1 MVLSHISPIQGLFQ
15 ELLVKELRP
24 SRNLL
29 RVNNNNDANC
39 LESISQLAASVMEKG
54 LLQPIIVR
62 QMHNNGYFEIIAGHR
77 RFEAC
82 KLLGWSKIMCHLVE
96 VDDKEAYEISLLEN
110 IQQKSMNPME
120 EARAFKKYVDTFG
133 WGGESD
139 LAQKISKTQEY
150 ISRRIRLLSLPQD
163 MQDEIMR
170 CRITLSMAQ
179 ELFALHDDSESLQH
193 VSQYIKESNP
203 TSREVR
209 QIIKVVSRS
218 PQQFRELFSNR
229 LEDNYY
235 YYNKNNMRETDSIEE
250 ISKLSNSM
258 FKKSI
263 LSIRI
268 AIKTI
273 DIMLDELVEE
283 EEEEE
288 EHSEDLAHNRQRRII
303 DEDDLYYRKWF
314 LKEILMQHRL
324 RLHEQIDV
332 LVKQQHKAK
341 RAMATI

>member
-29 RVNNNNDANC
+29 RVNNNSDDANF

-82 KLLGWSKIMCHLVE
+82 KMLGWSKIMCHLVE
-96 VDDKEAYEISLLEN
+96 VDDKEAHEISLLEN
-110 IQQKSMNPME
+110 IQQKSMNPIE
-120 EARAFKKYVDTFG
+120 EALAFKKYVDTFG

-218 PQQFRELFSNR
+218 PQQFRKLFSNR

-235 YYNKNNMRETDSIEE
+235 NNKNNMSETDSIEE
-250 ISKLSNSM
+250 ISKLSNSI

-273 DIMLDELVEE
+273 DIMLDEL
-283 EEEEE
+283 
-288 EHSEDLAHNRQRRII
+288 
-303 DEDDLYYRKWF
+303 YY
-314 LKEILMQHRL
+314 L
-324 RLHEQIDV
+324 
-332 LVKQQHKAK
+332 
-341 RAMATI
+341 T

>member
-1 MVLSHISPIQGLFQ
+1 MGLSRISPVQGLFQ

-24 SRNLL
+24 SSNLL
-29 RVNNNNDANC
+29 RINDDDDDDDAKC
-39 LESISQLAASVMEKG
+39 LESISQLATSLMEKG

-62 QMHNNGYFEIIAGHR
+62 QTHNNGYFEIIAGHR

-82 KLLGWSKIMCHLVE
+82 KMLGWSKIMCHLVE

-110 IQQKSMNPME
+110 IQQKSMNPIE
-120 EARAFKKYVDTFG
+120 EALSFKKYVDTFG

-139 LAQKISKTQEY
+139 LAQKIGKTQEY

-170 CRITLSMAQ
+170 CRITLGMAQ
-179 ELFALHDDSESLQH
+179 ELFALHDDPESVKH

-229 LEDNYY
+229 LENNYY
-235 YYNKNNMRETDSIEE
+235 QYHKNNMRETDSIEE
-250 ISKLSNSM
+250 ISKLSNSI

-273 DIMLDELVEE
+273 DIMLDELEE

-288 EHSEDLAHNRQRRII
+288 K
-303 DEDDLYYRKWF
+303 DDLYYRKWF

-332 LVKQQHKAK
+332 LVKQQHKGK